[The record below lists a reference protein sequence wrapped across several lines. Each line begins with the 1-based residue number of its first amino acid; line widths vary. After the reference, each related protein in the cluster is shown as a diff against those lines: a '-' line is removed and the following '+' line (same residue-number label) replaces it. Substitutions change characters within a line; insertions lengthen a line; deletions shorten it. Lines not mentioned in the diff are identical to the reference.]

1 VIGCCSLAPSVSLLT
16 TAIPSIAARCASGTE
31 YRAKMGS
38 AVTRPTDL
46 SNDTTSREG
55 VQVKEVERSERVASR
70 DVTVR

>member
-1 VIGCCSLAPSVSLLT
+1 M
-16 TAIPSIAARCASGTE
+16 PSIAARCTSGTE

-46 SNDTTSREG
+46 SNGTTSREG
-55 VQVKEVERSERVASR
+55 IQAKDVLRSERVASR

>member
-1 VIGCCSLAPSVSLLT
+1 M
-16 TAIPSIAARCASGTE
+16 PSIAARCTSGTE

-46 SNDTTSREG
+46 SNGTTSCEG